1 MLVSHAYDVTVQCIE
16 TLRFRKRAEKT
27 TDYECSGGL
36 MELQILTGHTVHI
49 KHTVE
54 ADSES
59 TAASLIRT
67 PQRHWVLMQI
77 QLSPH
82 TLFLSNATHTSRG
95 KQGNT
100 NIRMKDTE
108 DYGVV

>member
-1 MLVSHAYDVTVQCIE
+1 
-16 TLRFRKRAEKT
+16 
-27 TDYECSGGL
+27 

-49 KHTVE
+49 KHTVK
-54 ADSES
+54 ADFES

-67 PQRHWVLMQI
+67 PQLHWVLMQI

-82 TLFLSNATHTSRG
+82 TLFLSNATHTSSG

-100 NIRMKDTE
+100 NIRMKDPE
-108 DYGVV
+108 DYGVVECHAFCLLSAQRDLLLPNSLFLSA